1 MRNSA
6 IPRGGQNLCDL
17 PLKRPAPPQTCIF
30 AKLKRGDTCRGEE
43 KMEIMSRAAC
53 KDAYFRHLSCLPN
66 KIAFAK
72 KLDFRL
78 GNLSAKVGFSAF
90 SFITI

>member
-6 IPRGGQNLCDL
+6 TRRGGQNLCDL

-30 AKLKRGDTCRGEE
+30 AKLKRGDTSRGEE
-43 KMEIMSRAAC
+43 KRKIRWRVTCE
-53 KDAYFRHLSCLPN
+53 DTDFRHPSRLPN

-78 GNLSAKVGFSAF
+78 GNLSAKVGFPAF